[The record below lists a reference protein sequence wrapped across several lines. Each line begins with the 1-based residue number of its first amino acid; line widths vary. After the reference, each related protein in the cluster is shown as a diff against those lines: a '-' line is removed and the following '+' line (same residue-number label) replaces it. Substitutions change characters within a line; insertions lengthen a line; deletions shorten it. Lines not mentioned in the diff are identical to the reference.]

1 MLNDNSVNIDQA
13 ERSYHHGDLRSAL
26 IQEGLNLLQ
35 TRSAE
40 ALSLRE
46 TARNVGVS
54 ATSIYRHFPDKAA
67 LLKALAEE
75 GFRLLAREQTA
86 ASGNNGA
93 EAFAGMGRAYVRFAI
108 RNPSLFRLMFAS
120 SPAQMHPDD
129 ESPAGSAGWL
139 LRTSISGM
147 LRPDATRTDQFT
159 AMLRAWSLVHGLAM
173 LILDQQVD
181 RNTAEAMID
190 QIVSADSL
198 RLENS
203 G

>member
-1 MLNDNSVNIDQA
+1 MLNDNSVNIEPA

-35 TRSAE
+35 TRSAD

-67 LLKALAEE
+67 LLTALAEE
-75 GFRLLAREQTA
+75 GFRRLAQEQTA
-86 ASGNNGA
+86 ASGESTA

-120 SPAQMHPDD
+120 FPAQVHPDD
-129 ESPAGSAGWL
+129 ESPVGSAAWL
-139 LRTSISGM
+139 LRTSIAGM
-147 LRPDATRTDQFT
+147 LGSAATRENQFT

-173 LILDQQVD
+173 LILDHQVD
-181 RNTAEAMID
+181 RNAAEAMID

-198 RLENS
+198 RLEIS